1 MDRRWLF
8 IFIIMIIGVCCMY
21 SIVMSSTTVG
31 SAIADIN
38 KTTISMPDGF
48 SKGHSDD
55 GSLELVN
62 KKNDENIYIKDLG
75 KNDSSKVEFDKKLKS
90 LKTAAD
96 VTINENKTNVFNNI
110 TTYTVY
116 YTNSSDSQAF
126 NRSMSYIYNAGHTFY
141 IKLTG
146 YTDIDKLN
154 RDLEYIVTTMQPDYK
169 KSQD

>member
-8 IFIIMIIGVCCMY
+8 IFLIMIIGVGCMY

-48 SKGHSDD
+48 SKGYSDD
-55 GSLELVN
+55 GSLELIN
-62 KKNDENIYIKDLG
+62 KANDEDIYIKDLG
-75 KNDSSKVEFDKKLKS
+75 KNDSSKVTFDKKIKT
-90 LKTAAD
+90 LKTADD

-126 NRSMSYIYNAGHTFY
+126 NRSMSYIYCAGHTFY
-141 IKLTG
+141 IKMAG

-154 RDLEYIVTTMQPDYK
+154 SDLEYVVSTMQPDYK